1 MSVSEPR
8 GSRRQSEHGGCLVL
22 IRGDPDCDHVLT
34 YHGMSSRDGV
44 AFAEYECSKCGR
56 LIAQRAA
63 EAEPPDPA

>member
-1 MSVSEPR
+1 VNVPEPR
-8 GSRRQSEHGGCLVL
+8 EGTEQSERGSCLVL
-22 IRGDPDCDHVLT
+22 IKGNLDCDHVLT